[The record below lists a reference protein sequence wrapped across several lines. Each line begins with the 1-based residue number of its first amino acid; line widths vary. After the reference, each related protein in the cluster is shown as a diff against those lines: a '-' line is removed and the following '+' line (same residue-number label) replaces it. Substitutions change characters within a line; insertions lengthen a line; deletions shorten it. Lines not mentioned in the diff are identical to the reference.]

1 LFIVQK
7 IKAVKTALKA
17 VRKVVVA
24 AATGSKVF
32 VGPEIAAK
40 RVDTCHRCPHFKPKT
55 RQCGLCLCFV
65 DAKSKL
71 ATESCPDHRWTI
83 TNQG

>member
-1 LFIVQK
+1 MHVMQK
-7 IKAVKTALKA
+7 IKAVKTAIKA
-17 VRKVVVA
+17 VKRVIVA

-40 RVDTCHRCPHFKPKT
+40 RLEACHRCPHFKPKT

-71 ATESCPDHRWTI
+71 STESCPDHRWTL
-83 TNQG
+83 TNV